1 LATERLG
8 NGRLEMHACS
18 ALCKI
23 VQVGIRAGALVLICL
38 AVAACKSIGNCPPGD
53 HLRLTDILQL
63 RHEMSVQFMRLATDR
78 DAVSD
83 GLGSVVAYCNPESS
97 DPVYKRV
104 LRQLDQLI
112 SHLHNDPSGAQ
123 AANRLKI
130 IRNKWLEISRT
141 HHEIW
146 VESEGV
152 EGMRPEDRCVRMS
165 RIVSRVLSVESGFD
179 AIVKGAALP

>member
-1 LATERLG
+1 
-8 NGRLEMHACS
+8 MHVCS
-18 ALCKI
+18 TLCKI
-23 VQVGIRAGALVLICL
+23 VQVGIRAGAFTLICL
-38 AVAACKSIGNCPPGD
+38 AVAACKSTVNCPPE
-53 HLRLTDILQL
+53 HYSWLADILEL

-104 LRQLDQLI
+104 QRQLDQLI

-123 AANRLKI
+123 AANRLQI
-130 IRNKWLEISRT
+130 IRNEWREISRT
-141 HHEIW
+141 HHKIW
-146 VESEGV
+146 VESGGV

-165 RIVSRVLSVESGFD
+165 GIVSRVLSVESGFD
-179 AIVKGAALP
+179 AIIKGAALP